1 MATTAMAVTEGMAVM
16 AATTTSHGA
25 YKGKGPGF
33 REEPRARYR
42 ADVHIPTTKRGHDM
56 QTRKTNHYIIR
67 AGLAALLLAVAMPL
81 AAHEGELGST
91 PEDGSTVQGSPEQ
104 IGIEFDGVMRIT
116 EFDVTG
122 PDGRVRL
129 TNRPGNEP
137 TERYFVE
144 PAEPL
149 PAGDYQVRW
158 RGLAR
163 DGHMMS
169 DGFRFTVED

>member
-1 MATTAMAVTEGMAVM
+1 
-16 AATTTSHGA
+16 
-25 YKGKGPGF
+25 
-33 REEPRARYR
+33 
-42 ADVHIPTTKRGHDM
+42 M
-56 QTRKTNHYIIR
+56 QTRNTLHTTTR
-67 AGLAALLLAVAMPL
+67 GGLAVLLLALTMPL

-91 PEDGSTVQGSPEQ
+91 PEDGATVQGSPAE
-104 IGIEFDGVMRIT
+104 IGIEFDGAMRIT
-116 EFDVTG
+116 LFEVTG
-122 PDGRVRL
+122 PDGRMRMAR
-129 TNRPGNEP
+129 RPGHEP

-158 RGLAR
+158 RGLSR